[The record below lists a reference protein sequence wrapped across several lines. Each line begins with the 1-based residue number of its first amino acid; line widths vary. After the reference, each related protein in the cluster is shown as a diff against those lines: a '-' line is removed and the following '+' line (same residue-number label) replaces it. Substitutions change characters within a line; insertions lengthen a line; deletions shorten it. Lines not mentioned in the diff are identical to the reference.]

1 MQFPIR
7 TGCVA
12 IASIFATSWL
22 QAEDLPPPV
31 AQIRLATPPLARV
44 VALAAAQ
51 HIPLQGIDS
60 ARDTQVLR
68 PGDALTVLFTLF
80 ESGHRQQW
88 LAEIKVVPLTD
99 EERHAKPREN
109 VLYSATGNEYR
120 LASAPA
126 AFALRMF
133 GPFRDTDA
141 SVRPAEDVP
150 EKRARFLV
158 HEDFLSFGYDRY
170 CELVL
175 RLRAIGQEPRLG
187 VMTGPFSEKDIEW
200 NKRWA
205 KKAGFTPEDESVCVK
220 QAFALVEFLK
230 IAEHTPGLK
239 DIAVA
244 TVDVPSIWSAVRR
257 WNFGVSFDFDFKNV
271 QRLDGQAYG
280 LESSNVYTLPFSLTM
295 FGKRFAKGTWLATA
309 ARPPLLASAG
319 VVGLTVGPPDNK
331 EKYLELHV
339 IAARNAPP

>member
-1 MQFPIR
+1 MIA
-7 TGCVA
+7 TG
-12 IASIFATSWL
+12 WL
-22 QAEDLPPPV
+22 QAEDVPPPE
-31 AQIRLATPPLARV
+31 AQIRLATPPLASV
-44 VALAAAQ
+44 AALAAAQ
-51 HIPLQGIDS
+51 HIPMQGIDP

-80 ESGHRQQW
+80 ENGHLQQW

-99 EERHAKPREN
+99 GERHAKPREK

-120 LASAPA
+120 LAGAPA

-141 SVRPAEDVP
+141 SVRPAESAP

-158 HEDFLSFGYDRY
+158 QEVFLSFGFDRY

-187 VMTGPFSEKDIEW
+187 ITTGPFPEKDVVW
-200 NKRWA
+200 NKHWA
-205 KKAGFTPEDESVCVK
+205 EKAGFTPQDEAVSVK
-220 QAFALVEFLK
+220 QAFALLEFLK
-230 IAEHTPGLK
+230 IAEHTPGLRE
-239 DIAVA
+239 IAEV
-244 TVDVPSIWSAVRR
+244 TVEMPSIWSAVRR
-257 WNFGVSFDFDFKNV
+257 WNFGCYLNFDFKNV
-271 QRLDGQAYG
+271 ARLDGQPYG
-280 LESSNVYTLPFSLTM
+280 LESANVYTLPFSLTM
-295 FGKRFAKGTWLATA
+295 FGKHFANGSWLATA

>member
-1 MQFPIR
+1 MLFQIR
-7 TGCVA
+7 TGCIA
-12 IASIFATSWL
+12 IACIMATSWL
-22 QAEDLPPPV
+22 HADDAPPPT
-31 AQIRLATPPLARV
+31 AQIPLATPPLASV

-51 HIPLQGIDS
+51 HIPMQGIDP

-68 PGDALTVLFTLF
+68 SGDALTVLFTLF

-88 LAEIKVVPLTD
+88 LAEIKVVLLTD
-99 EERHAKPREN
+99 EERHAKPRGN
-109 VLYSATGNEYR
+109 VLYSGTGNEYR

-141 SVRPAEDVP
+141 SVRPAESAP

-170 CELVL
+170 CEMVL
-175 RLRAIGQEPRLG
+175 RLRAIGQEPRFG
-187 VMTGPFSEKDIEW
+187 VMTGPFSEKDIAW

-205 KKAGFTPEDESVCVK
+205 KQAGFTPEDESVSVK
-220 QAFALVEFLK
+220 QAFALVEFFK

-239 DIAVA
+239 DIAEA
-244 TVDVPSIWSAVRR
+244 TVEIPSIWSVLRTR
-257 WNFGVSFDFDFKNV
+257 KLGVYFDYDWKNV
-271 QRLDGQAYG
+271 QRLDGKIFG
-280 LESSNVYTLPFSLTM
+280 LESSNVYVLPFGLTM
-295 FGKRFAKGTWLATA
+295 FGKHVANGSWLATA

-339 IAARNAPP
+339 IAARNASP